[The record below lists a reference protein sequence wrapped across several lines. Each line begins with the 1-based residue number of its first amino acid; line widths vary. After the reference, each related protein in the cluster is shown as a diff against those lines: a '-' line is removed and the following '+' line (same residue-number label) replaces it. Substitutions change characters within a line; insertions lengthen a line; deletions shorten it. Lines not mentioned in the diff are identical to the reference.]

1 MGLLR
6 QNPYVIARLTGK
18 VIEREEKA
26 LVVETGGVGYRVAVL
41 SATREKMNVGEKVE
55 LRIYHQTNQDAENLY
70 GFETAEQLKYF
81 ELLLTVPSVGPKT
94 ALGILEIAPPRV
106 LEQAVAGHDVTLLT
120 KVSGVGRKTA
130 ERILVELKGKVKAK
144 QAGGISGAMQQETI
158 EALISI
164 GFSPAHAREA
174 VRRLPKEVT
183 TVEEAVRAALKEKV
197 R

>member
-1 MGLLR
+1 MIVDV
-6 QNPYVIARLTGK
+6 N
-18 VIEREEKA
+18 
-26 LVVETGGVGYRVAVL
+26 GVGYRVAVL

-70 GFETAEQLKYF
+70 GFDTKEQLHYF

-120 KVSGVGRKTA
+120 KVSGVGKKTA
-130 ERILVELKGKVKAK
+130 ERILVELQGKVKAK
-144 QAGGISGAMQQETI
+144 HVGGISGAIQQETV
-158 EALISI
+158 EALMSI
-164 GFSPAHAREA
+164 GFSPAQAREA

-183 TVEEAVRAALKEKV
+183 TVEEAVRAVLKSQV
-197 R
+197 PAR